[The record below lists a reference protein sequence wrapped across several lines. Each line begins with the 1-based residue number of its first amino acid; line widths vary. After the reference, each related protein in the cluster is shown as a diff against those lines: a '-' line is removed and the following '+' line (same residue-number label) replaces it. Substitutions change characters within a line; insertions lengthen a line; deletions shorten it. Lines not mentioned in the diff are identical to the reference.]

1 MLEQYREAVEARLR
15 TILPEEEMPPLSAVM
30 RYSLLAGGKRLR
42 PCMLLA
48 AVAMLG
54 EDWHGALEYACALEM
69 IHTYS
74 LIHDDLPA
82 MDNDTLRRGKPTN
95 HVIFGEGQAVLAGD
109 GLLNCAYER
118 MLADALAHPHSLER
132 RVAAMAE
139 IARGAGVEYM
149 VRGQSLDLACEG
161 QENVEVETLR
171 QIHTGKT
178 CGMFLG
184 AMRGA
189 GRFCGA
195 DAAAMDA
202 LTGYAHAFGLL
213 FQYADDLLD
222 VFSTPAELGK
232 SIGKDAD
239 EGKLTAVRLF
249 GVEGTRAQ
257 MKALCEEAVGHIAH
271 FQEAAEP
278 FIQLA
283 ADMLVRRK

>member
-15 TILPEEEMPPLSAVM
+15 TILPEEEMPPLSAAM

-48 AVAMLG
+48 AVAMMG
-54 EDWHGALEYACALEM
+54 EDWRGALEYACALEM

-139 IARGAGVEYM
+139 IAGSGLRRPGKRGSGNASANPHGQDLRHVPGRDA
-149 VRGQSLDLACEG
+149 RGGPVLRRGRGGHGCLD
-161 QENVEVETLR
+161 
-171 QIHTGKT
+171 
-178 CGMFLG
+178 
-184 AMRGA
+184 
-189 GRFCGA
+189 
-195 DAAAMDA
+195 
-202 LTGYAHAFGLL
+202 GLCPCL
-213 FQYADDLLD
+213 WP
-222 VFSTPAELGK
+222 VVS
-232 SIGKDAD
+232 
-239 EGKLTAVRLF
+239 VCR
-249 GVEGTRAQ
+249 
-257 MKALCEEAVGHIAH
+257 
-271 FQEAAEP
+271 
-278 FIQLA
+278 
-283 ADMLVRRK
+283 

>member
-1 MLEQYREAVEARLR
+1 MLEKYRETVEERLGA
-15 TILPEEEMPPLSAVM
+15 ILPAEEAPPLSAAM

-48 AVAMLG
+48 AVEMMG
-54 EDWHGALEYACALEM
+54 EHWREALEYACALEM

-95 HVIFGEGQAVLAGD
+95 HVVFGDGQAVLAGD

-118 MLADALAHPHSLER
+118 MLADALAHPQSLER

-161 QENVEVETLR
+161 KQGVDEETLLA
-171 QIHTGKT
+171 IHTGKT

-195 DAAAMDA
+195 GSEAMDA
-202 LTGYAHAFGLL
+202 LTGYAEAFGLL

-222 VFSTPAELGK
+222 VFSTPEELGK

-249 GVEGTRAQ
+249 GVEGTRARMQ
-257 MKALCEEAVGHIAH
+257 ALHDKAVASISH
-271 FQEAAEP
+271 FQGAAQP
-278 FIQLA
+278 FIRLA
-283 ADMLVRRK
+283 ADMLTRRK

>member
-1 MLEQYREAVEARLR
+1 
-15 TILPEEEMPPLSAVM
+15 
-30 RYSLLAGGKRLR
+30 
-42 PCMLLA
+42 
-48 AVAMLG
+48 
-54 EDWHGALEYACALEM
+54 
-69 IHTYS
+69 
-74 LIHDDLPA
+74 

-161 QENVEVETLR
+161 QENVEAETLR